1 MIYER
6 GRHGRATGIHARAK
20 RLPRRLGDTLNK
32 PLIVYWSSNSG
43 GTRRVAEA
51 LNTDT
56 VELADYDG
64 TSPYVLMT
72 PTYDQ
77 PRGGFTPKP
86 VQQFLDKHA
95 HLMVGVI
102 GSGNRNF
109 GDHYCQAAHD
119 ISKQFNVPV
128 LWRIEIMGSQ
138 EDLAIVDSGMSEHW
152 GRLLSMS
159 GQSV

>member
-1 MIYER
+1 MS
-6 GRHGRATGIHARAK
+6 
-20 RLPRRLGDTLNK
+20 K

-43 GTRRVAEA
+43 GTKRVAEA
-51 LNTDT
+51 LGTDT
-56 VELADYDG
+56 VELAGYDG
-64 TSPYVLMT
+64 ASPYVLAC

-86 VQQFLDKHA
+86 VQQFLEEHA

-102 GSGNRNF
+102 GLGNRNF
-109 GDHYCQAAHD
+109 GEKYCQAAYD

-138 EDLAIVDSGMSEHW
+138 EDLTVVDSGMREHW
-152 GRLLSMS
+152 GRLLSMA

>member
-1 MIYER
+1 M
-6 GRHGRATGIHARAK
+6 
-20 RLPRRLGDTLNK
+20 
-32 PLIVYWSSNSG
+32 YWSSNSG

-86 VQQFLDKHA
+86 VQTFLDKHA

-102 GSGNRNF
+102 GLGNRNF
-109 GDHYCQAAHD
+109 GEKYCQAAHD

-138 EDLAIVDSGMSEHW
+138 EDLTVVDSGMREHW
-152 GRLLSMS
+152 GRLLSMA
-159 GQSV
+159 GISV

>member
-1 MIYER
+1 MS
-6 GRHGRATGIHARAK
+6 
-20 RLPRRLGDTLNK
+20 N

-51 LNTDT
+51 LNTNT
-56 VELADYDG
+56 VELSDYDG
-64 TSPYVLMT
+64 TSPYVLAC

-77 PRGGFTPKP
+77 PRGGFIPRP
-86 VQQFLDKHA
+86 VQQFLEEHA
-95 HLMVGVI
+95 HLMVGVL
-102 GSGNRNF
+102 GLGNRNF
-109 GDHYCQAAHD
+109 GEKYCQAAHD

-152 GRLLSMS
+152 GRLLSMA
-159 GQSV
+159 GISV

>member
-1 MIYER
+1 MS
-6 GRHGRATGIHARAK
+6 
-20 RLPRRLGDTLNK
+20 K

-43 GTRRVAEA
+43 GTKRVAEA
-51 LNTDT
+51 LATDT
-56 VELADYDG
+56 VELAGHDG
-64 TSPYVLMT
+64 TSPYVLAC

-86 VQQFLDKHA
+86 VQQFLEEYA
-95 HLMVGVI
+95 HLMVGVL
-102 GSGNRNF
+102 GLGNRNF
-109 GDHYCQAAHD
+109 GEKYCQAAHD

-138 EDLAIVDSGMSEHW
+138 EDLAVVDSGMSEHW

>member
-1 MIYER
+1 MS
-6 GRHGRATGIHARAK
+6 
-20 RLPRRLGDTLNK
+20 K

-64 TSPYVLMT
+64 TSPYVMLT

-86 VQQFLDKHA
+86 VQQFLEEHA

-152 GRLLSMS
+152 DRLLSMA
-159 GQSV
+159 GQSD

>member
-1 MIYER
+1 M
-6 GRHGRATGIHARAK
+6 
-20 RLPRRLGDTLNK
+20 NK

-51 LNTDT
+51 LNTNT
-56 VELADYDG
+56 VELAEYDG
-64 TSPYVLMT
+64 TSPYVLAC

-77 PRGGFTPKP
+77 PRAGFTPKP
-86 VQQFLDKHA
+86 AQTFLDNQS
-95 HLMVGVI
+95 HLMIGVI

-128 LWRIEIMGSQ
+128 LWRI
-138 EDLAIVDSGMSEHW
+138 DIVGTVDDYRTIDAGMAQHW
-152 GRLLSMS
+152 QTLLHMR
-159 GQSV
+159 GLT

>member
-1 MIYER
+1 MS
-6 GRHGRATGIHARAK
+6 
-20 RLPRRLGDTLNK
+20 K

-51 LNTDT
+51 LNTNT
-56 VELADYDG
+56 VELAGYDG

-86 VQQFLDKHA
+86 VQASLEEYA

-102 GSGNRNF
+102 GLGNRNF
-109 GDHYCQAAHD
+109 GEKYCQAAYD

-138 EDLAIVDSGMSEHW
+138 EDLAIVDSGMAQHW
-152 GRLLSMS
+152 QTLLDMR
-159 GQSV
+159 GLT

>member
-1 MIYER
+1 MS
-6 GRHGRATGIHARAK
+6 
-20 RLPRRLGDTLNK
+20 K

-51 LNTDT
+51 LATDT
-56 VELADYDG
+56 VELSDYDG
-64 TSPYVLMT
+64 TSPYVLLT

-77 PRGGFTPKP
+77 PRGGFTPRP
-86 VQQFLDKHA
+86 VQTFLNEHA

>member
-1 MIYER
+1 MS
-6 GRHGRATGIHARAK
+6 
-20 RLPRRLGDTLNK
+20 K

-51 LNTDT
+51 LNTNT
-56 VELADYDG
+56 VELSGHDG
-64 TSPYVLMT
+64 TSPYVLMC

-86 VQQFLDKHA
+86 VQQFLEEYA

-102 GSGNRNF
+102 GLGNRNF
-109 GDHYCQAAHD
+109 GEKYCQAAHD

-138 EDLAIVDSGMSEHW
+138 EDLTIVDSGIAQHW
-152 GRLLSMS
+152 QTLLDMRELT
-159 GQSV
+159 

>member
-1 MIYER
+1 MS
-6 GRHGRATGIHARAK
+6 
-20 RLPRRLGDTLNK
+20 K

-43 GTRRVAEA
+43 GTRRVAEV
-51 LNTDT
+51 LNTNT
-56 VELADYDG
+56 VELAEYDG
-64 TSPYVLMT
+64 TSPYVLAC

-86 VQQFLDKHA
+86 VQQFLEEHA
-95 HLMVGVI
+95 HLMVGVL
-102 GSGNRNF
+102 GLGNRNF
-109 GDHYCQAAHD
+109 GEKYCQAAYD

-152 GRLLSMS
+152 GRLLSMA

>member
-1 MIYER
+1 MS
-6 GRHGRATGIHARAK
+6 
-20 RLPRRLGDTLNK
+20 N

-51 LNTDT
+51 LDTDT

-64 TSPYVLMT
+64 KSPYVLAC

-77 PRGGFTPKP
+77 PRGGFTPRP
-86 VQQFLDKHA
+86 VQQFLEEHA
-95 HLMVGVI
+95 HLMVGVL
-102 GSGNRNF
+102 GLGNRNF
-109 GDHYCQAAHD
+109 GEKYCQAAHD

-138 EDLAIVDSGMSEHW
+138 EDLTIVDSGMTQHW
-152 GRLLSMS
+152 HTLLHMR
-159 GQSV
+159 GLT

>member
-1 MIYER
+1 MS
-6 GRHGRATGIHARAK
+6 
-20 RLPRRLGDTLNK
+20 K

-43 GTRRVAEA
+43 GTKRVAEA
-51 LNTDT
+51 LNTNT
-56 VELADYDG
+56 VELSDYDG

-86 VQQFLDKHA
+86 VQAFLEEYA

-109 GDHYCQAAHD
+109 GDYYCQAAVD
-119 ISKQFNVPV
+119 ISKQHGVPIV
-128 LWRIEIMGSQ
+128 HRVDSMGS
-138 EDLAIVDSGMSEHW
+138 EDDYRTIDAGMKQHW
-152 GRLLSMS
+152 QTLLDMR
-159 GQSV
+159 GLT

>member
-1 MIYER
+1 MS
-6 GRHGRATGIHARAK
+6 
-20 RLPRRLGDTLNK
+20 K

-51 LNTDT
+51 LNTNT
-56 VELADYDG
+56 VEPSGYDG
-64 TSPYVLMT
+64 TSPYVLMC

-86 VQQFLDKHA
+86 VQQFLEEHA

-102 GSGNRNF
+102 GLGNRNF
-109 GDHYCQAAHD
+109 GEKYCQAAHD

-138 EDLAIVDSGMSEHW
+138 EDLTVVDSGMKQHW
-152 GRLLSMS
+152 QTLLDMR
-159 GQSV
+159 GLT